1 MPLYYKYIAYIR
13 LFLSPLYL
21 KTLAL
26 GSKVTFPYI
35 LEIIIKK
42 QKQHKNTEADQSTQ
56 VANNNKHKSLINQV
70 SS

>member
-1 MPLYYKYIAYIR
+1 MHLCCKYIAYIR

-42 QKQHKNTEADQSTQ
+42 QKQLKNTEADQSTQ
-56 VANNNKHKSLINQV
+56 VANNNKHKSLIHQV